1 MKQENIELEGTVQE
15 DLGNTTF
22 RVALDNIENTIL
34 CTISGKIRKN
44 FVRILVGD
52 RVKLEVSPYD
62 LTRGRITFRY
72 PSTTTTGGN
81 NKNKNI
87 DKKNKKR
94 K

>member
-72 PSTTTTGGN
+72 PSATGGGN

-87 DKKNKKR
+87 DKKNKK
-94 K
+94 KK

>member
-72 PSTTTTGGN
+72 PSTTAGGN
-81 NKNKNI
+81 NKNKSV
-87 DKKNKKR
+87 DKKNKRR